1 MFQWLTDW
9 YTGTTTAPSRA
20 SYKVKGD
27 TIIKQTL
34 TRPRSMSPW
43 AIIEVYCD
51 LHFLGYDWIL
61 MWSQQ
66 NQTND
71 DSIEEINVPIGVM
84 TENRIEDKD
93 ALLANLDLK
102 DLKLGVGGEHK
113 HFSEKETGAITSERR
128 SVTVKA
134 HSNTFYYQKRYNF
147 LSRLWPFIYAEGRL
161 WVAALPGTTKPSTA
175 DTAFSVMADEFLV
188 VPDKLVGE
196 GKVTTVEA
204 AKVWRMGDYPLRPGP
219 PSLEDERIMS
229 EVKLLRATGY
239 SVSPS

>member
-1 MFQWLTDW
+1 MFQWLTDR
-9 YTGTTTAPSRA
+9 YTGTTSPPSRA
-20 SYKVKGD
+20 SYKVKVD
-27 TIIKQTL
+27 TIVKQTL

-61 MWSQQ
+61 EGSQL
-66 NQTND
+66 NQTD
-71 DSIEEINVPIGVM
+71 HDVIREINVPIGAT
-84 TENRIEDKD
+84 TENRIEEKD
-93 ALLANLDLK
+93 ALL
-102 DLKLGVGGEHK
+102 ER
-113 HFSEKETGAITSERR
+113 EIGAIASERR

-134 HSNTFYYQKRYNF
+134 HSNIFHYQKRYNF
-147 LSRLWPFIYAEGRL
+147 LSRLW
-161 WVAALPGTTKPSTA
+161 VAVLPGTTKPSTA

-204 AKVWRMGDYPLRPGP
+204 AKVWRMGNFPLRPGP

-239 SVSPS
+239 SKSPS

>member
-1 MFQWLTDW
+1 MFQWLTDR
-9 YTGTTTAPSRA
+9 YTGTTSPPSRA

-27 TIIKQTL
+27 TIVKQTL

-61 MWSQQ
+61 EGSQL
-66 NQTND
+66 NQTD
-71 DSIEEINVPIGVM
+71 HDVIREVNVPIGC
-84 TENRIEDKD
+84 
-93 ALLANLDLK
+93 LLSSLDLK
-102 DLKLGVGGEHK
+102 DLSLRVGEEQK
-113 HFSEKETGAITSERR
+113 DFSEREIGAIASERR

-134 HSNTFYYQKRYNF
+134 HRNIFHYQKRYNF
-147 LSRLWPFIYAEGRL
+147 LSRLWPFVYADDRL

-175 DTAFSVMADEFLV
+175 HTAFSVMADEFLV
-188 VPDKLVGE
+188 VPGKLVGE

-204 AKVWRMGDYPLRPGP
+204 AK
-219 PSLEDERIMS
+219 RIMS

>member
-9 YTGTTTAPSRA
+9 YSGTTTPPSRA

-27 TIIKQTL
+27 TIGKQIL

-66 NQTND
+66 NQTD
-71 DSIEEINVPIGVM
+71 HDVTREISVPIGVT
-84 TENRIEDKD
+84 TENRIEEKD
-93 ALLANLDLK
+93 ALLASLDLK

-113 HFSEKETGAITSERR
+113 HFSETETGGITSERR

-147 LSRLWPFIYAEGRL
+147 LSRLWPFVYAEGRL

-175 DTAFSVMADEFLV
+175 DTAFSVTADEFLV
-188 VPDKLVGE
+188 VSDKLVGE
-196 GKVTTVEA
+196 GEVTTAEA
-204 AKVWRMGDYPLRPGP
+204 AKPLRMSSYPLRPGSP
-219 PSLEDERIMS
+219 DLENERIMS
-229 EVKLLRATGY
+229 EIKLLRATGY
-239 SVSPS
+239 LVSPN